1 MRKSNWLP
9 LFWLKERIMKIR
21 IYFLLILVLF
31 VLSCSKET
39 TSPDDSLTAPSNLT
53 LEQIDIES
61 IQLYWQDNSSAEEG
75 FRIDRKIGENNWDEN
90 YQILA
95 ENTITFIDSNLT
107 IFDYY
112 YYRIK
117 AFIDNDYSDY
127 IESGINFLN
136 LDSLTAPTNL
146 ALEQINLE
154 SIQLTWQ
161 DNSSAEE
168 GFRIDRKI
176 GENEWE
182 ENYQILPENSTT
194 FIDSELIT
202 INNYSYRVRAFAN
215 GEFSEFTEASIY
227 FFYNDVSYL
236 YPLYQGQI
244 SLSPLEPF
252 EYQVALKDSNG
263 NNVQRDYEVWFKF
276 LFCPEG
282 MNINNTVFGTNDS
295 ISVQSIEGV
304 VIVALNAGN
313 QSGTAA
319 IKTYT
324 YNSLN
329 EEISMVKSNIIV
341 HASVPEVIELSIG
354 GINSGEDLGNGNWGI
369 EVAAIVTD
377 ILGNPVDYGTAV
389 YFSLPVNPEWASI
402 EAAAYV
408 GNVNANGDSIP
419 GVAYTQLIYEG
430 THTNDSLII
439 CAEVPVPSLILE
451 ESELVILPLQ
461 FPVLDVAVSPHN
473 LYWIE
478 NNPSYPDS
486 LIATFMISLLDG
498 QNNPIDNQQLFFYGD
513 LGVPIDMGTDDDNNP
528 FTENTGIVLNQHGQ
542 VNKDWI
548 FYKYECPP
556 PNGHQ
561 PGMNTGTMIVWIP
574 GTSTEIEISIT
585 LIRYPG
591 Y

>member
-1 MRKSNWLP
+1 
-9 LFWLKERIMKIR
+9 MKIR

-161 DNSSAEE
+161 DNSSTEE

-194 FIDSELIT
+194 FINSNLLVID
-202 INNYSYRVRAFAN
+202 NYSYRVRAFAN

-389 YFSLPVNPEWASI
+389 YFSLSVNPEWASI

-430 THTNDSLII
+430 AHTNDSLLIQ
-439 CAEVPVPSLILE
+439 AETCWCSETE
-451 ESELVILPLQ
+451 EFIMPLQ
-461 FPVLDVAVSPHN
+461 FPVLDAAVSPHN

-513 LGVPIDMGTDDDNNP
+513 LVVPIDMGTDDDDNP

-585 LIRYPG
+585 LIRYP
-591 Y
+591 